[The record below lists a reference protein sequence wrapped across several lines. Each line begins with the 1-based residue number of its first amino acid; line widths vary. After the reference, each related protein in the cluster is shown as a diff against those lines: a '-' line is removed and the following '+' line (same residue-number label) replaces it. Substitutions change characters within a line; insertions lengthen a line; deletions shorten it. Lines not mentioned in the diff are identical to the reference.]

1 MIILVTST
9 RIVNLFLTVKIS
21 FDATENL
28 MSYARTTSLATVD
41 APSHHH
47 RTQGQKLK
55 KKRQTFL
62 KVPSRWF
69 LSMLIVVDFYEA
81 GLSKVWFNSDYV
93 RKTSLATVDAR
104 HHHRTAQGQKLKK
117 KRQTFLKVPSRWFF
131 TMSTIVDLNSK
142 KTLPV
147 L

>member
-1 MIILVTST
+1 MIIVIS

-55 KKRQTFL
+55 KKRQ
-62 KVPSRWF
+62 
-69 LSMLIVVDFYEA
+69 I
-81 GLSKVWFNSDYV
+81 
-93 RKTSLATVDAR
+93 
-104 HHHRTAQGQKLKK
+104 
-117 KRQTFLKVPSRWFF
+117 FLKVPSRWFF
-131 TMSTIVDLNSK
+131 SMPAIVDLHGAG
-142 KTLPV
+142 L
-147 L
+147 

>member
-1 MIILVTST
+1 MIIVTS

-41 APSHHH
+41 ARHHH

-69 LSMLIVVDFYEA
+69 LSMPTFSDFHVA
-81 GLSKVWFNSDYV
+81 GLGQFIDLEIV
-93 RKTSLATVDAR
+93 R
-104 HHHRTAQGQKLKK
+104 LKAPNK
-117 KRQTFLKVPSRWFF
+117 SYKC
-131 TMSTIVDLNSK
+131 
-142 KTLPV
+142 
-147 L
+147 